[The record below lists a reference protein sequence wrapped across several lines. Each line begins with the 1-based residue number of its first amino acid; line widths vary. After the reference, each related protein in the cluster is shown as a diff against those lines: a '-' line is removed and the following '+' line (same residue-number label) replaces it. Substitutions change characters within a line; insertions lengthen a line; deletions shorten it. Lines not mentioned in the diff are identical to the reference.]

1 MKAIRV
7 YVESIL
13 RYGLHTP
20 TFTFI
25 VFPTVKTAPKLQ
37 EVLKKLFAD
46 LGGSVKAYG
55 NLNED
60 SLLISAVVGNESTNY
75 NYACVSVERVTA

>member
-1 MKAIRV
+1 MSE
-7 YVESIL
+7 YVLLLIC
-13 RYGLHTP
+13 R
-20 TFTFI
+20 
-25 VFPTVKTAPKLQ
+25 
-37 EVLKKLFAD
+37 LFAD